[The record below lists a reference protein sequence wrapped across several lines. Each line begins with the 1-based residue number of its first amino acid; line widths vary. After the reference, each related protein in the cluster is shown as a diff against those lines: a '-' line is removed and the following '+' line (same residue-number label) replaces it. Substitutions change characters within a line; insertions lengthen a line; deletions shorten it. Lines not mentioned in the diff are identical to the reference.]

1 MIGQL
6 TDVNKK
12 ISSRK
17 GKEKSK
23 DTNRMNPVNQITKDS
38 ALGRAF
44 RRMRHDDGS
53 SSSSSSDSSDSYSS
67 DSDWEEGGGGSSDG
81 SDSSDS
87 SSDSESSAESNSS
100 SSDAG
105 HGRRRRHGGRG
116 DNRRRRAR
124 GSSRRRSR
132 SRRSRKSLIKP
143 TPPTTYNGAADIQK
157 FMQFLTHGTAY
168 VKYGCVERRRHVM
181 VLSQHLEGKAWS
193 FYAREVSRDPESWT
207 MDNFF
212 KELFNECFPVDFRNK
227 QRTKLKNFTQDRH
240 TVKEYVAGLREL
252 FTVVGSTTT
261 RDRIVKL
268 FNGFR
273 PSIQRDLYRKGL
285 NPETS
290 SWKKIVQKA
299 EHAELAELVDVGD
312 HNRNTHQSHRNDQ
325 HDQRGRQDRN
335 NGSNNG
341 HQNNNRRG
349 MRGRRF
355 NYTRHTNNV
364 AGTSS
369 ASQRANVGPAPQP
382 RTRNRETNGNFRPR
396 KEETKNKLT
405 KEEEAEYRA
414 ANKCFN
420 CGRVGHMS
428 RNCPDRTHAK
438 SNTPGKPP
446 GMQSNSIRIDLQEM
460 ERLRDEAYGTE
471 DVEMELNAIM
481 FPIGDGGG
489 VTPAG
494 EGSINQANNLTDSTE
509 SLPDL
514 ARNTNHTSETEVEAA
529 EDSDG

>member
-1 MIGQL
+1 MTEEQRRLVDERMSNARANDNESSSESQDEAGPSKDKGKGTDPRNWGNVDWLGDEVDPEVQRQLLQACNDIMRENKNKNHAHFDVPQEPVNPEAVEEDSEGDETPREDLKEKLRLQRRIISELRKRDKKIKKGSKKHRAHRAASEPLSHELEDMIGQL

-193 FYAREVSRDPESWT
+193 FYA
-207 MDNFF
+207 
-212 KELFNECFPVDFRNK
+212 
-227 QRTKLKNFTQDRH
+227 
-240 TVKEYVAGLREL
+240 
-252 FTVVGSTTT
+252 
-261 RDRIVKL
+261 
-268 FNGFR
+268 
-273 PSIQRDLYRKGL
+273 
-285 NPETS
+285 
-290 SWKKIVQKA
+290 
-299 EHAELAELVDVGD
+299 
-312 HNRNTHQSHRNDQ
+312 
-325 HDQRGRQDRN
+325 
-335 NGSNNG
+335 
-341 HQNNNRRG
+341 
-349 MRGRRF
+349 
-355 NYTRHTNNV
+355 
-364 AGTSS
+364 
-369 ASQRANVGPAPQP
+369 
-382 RTRNRETNGNFRPR
+382 
-396 KEETKNKLT
+396 
-405 KEEEAEYRA
+405 
-414 ANKCFN
+414 
-420 CGRVGHMS
+420 
-428 RNCPDRTHAK
+428 
-438 SNTPGKPP
+438 
-446 GMQSNSIRIDLQEM
+446 
-460 ERLRDEAYGTE
+460 
-471 DVEMELNAIM
+471 
-481 FPIGDGGG
+481 
-489 VTPAG
+489 
-494 EGSINQANNLTDSTE
+494 
-509 SLPDL
+509 
-514 ARNTNHTSETEVEAA
+514 
-529 EDSDG
+529 